1 MIHLGNCWI
10 LDRSLYASRR
20 GGSQAISRK
29 PQGEHDPCHTQP
41 RPSPL
46 LVSRERCLRFSPWH
60 HSFAYSLHHDSNDT
74 NLLHRGV
81 QSCRISGRSVH
92 FWGRPSMTTRS
103 SEKGFSE
110 SQALPERVAKLER
123 EHAEL
128 AERLARLETASGSVV
143 DPDRGVPDSSPPEPP
158 GAFEEEETAPPLTLP
173 RLPEGSVAL
182 AGRTLMAVGGGFLF
196 RALTE
201 AGTPNVARIQQGR
214 PDHRTYGGIPGQISD
229 TKRFQA
235 DRSRGSPDDTDRGRA
250 GLKERRRPSAPR
262 TRPTHPHCP
271 PSRSPPAD
279 PRRGRRSAT
288 PRRHRAGPRAS
299 R

>member
-1 MIHLGNCWI
+1 
-10 LDRSLYASRR
+10 
-20 GGSQAISRK
+20 
-29 PQGEHDPCHTQP
+29 
-41 RPSPL
+41 
-46 LVSRERCLRFSPWH
+46 
-60 HSFAYSLHHDSNDT
+60 
-74 NLLHRGV
+74 
-81 QSCRISGRSVH
+81 
-92 FWGRPSMTTRS
+92 MTTRS

-201 AGTPNVARIQQGR
+201 AGTPNVAQIQQGG
-214 PDHRTYGGIPGQISD
+214 PITGHTGEYPV
-229 TKRFQA
+229 
-235 DRSRGSPDDTDRGRA
+235 
-250 GLKERRRPSAPR
+250 
-262 TRPTHPHCP
+262 
-271 PSRSPPAD
+271 
-279 PRRGRRSAT
+279 RSAT
-288 PRRHRAGPRAS
+288 RGDFKPTDRAAHRMTLIGVDPGSKNDVGRPLHELDQLIRTAPHPDHHQPIHA
-299 R
+299 